1 MGLIDSLLQFFGMR
15 RGSKSAD
22 RGVYYYIRC
31 DRCKESIRFRVDPY
45 WDLGPSEG
53 GGGYTVTK
61 HVIGQKCFRTIE
73 VDLTFDDHRVETER
87 SITGGKFITAEEY
100 DQEHEASPETP
111 PA

>member
-1 MGLIDSLLQFFGMR
+1 MGLVDDILHFFGLR
-15 RGSKSAD
+15 RGTGSGD
-22 RGVYYYIRC
+22 RGIYYYIRC
-31 DRCKESIRFRVDPY
+31 DRCGESLRFRVDPY

-87 SITGGKFITAEEY
+87 SITGGKFIDAKEY
-100 DQEHEASPETP
+100 EREHPPAPETP
-111 PA
+111 AT